1 MVEAKSCFSLLTLLQ
16 GTLPTALCPLPES
29 GVPNGGEIPISAAGK
44 PRALKIEDP
53 PRRGWEAWN
62 IPHVCRAH

>member
-53 PRRGWEAWN
+53 PRRG
-62 IPHVCRAH
+62 